1 MEFLFLSLA
10 LFSSCSFFGM
20 NNNLKIQKEGAYI
33 LFSLTKAE
41 LSNLHLMVL
50 STCIQSNLSAL
61 KSNKYSCCT
70 RTTAYLL
77 QVPIDTLVRLNMDS
91 FVQPAALLKIV
102 TTVTLTSPFEVFS
115 NLLCRLAQRDAD
127 APASYSSA
135 QSFHGLL
142 SMRFCTVC
150 PCFKITASVSQ
161 LASSTGWFFHF
172 TRYS

>member
-1 MEFLFLSLA
+1 
-10 LFSSCSFFGM
+10 M

-61 KSNKYSCCT
+61 KSNKCSCCT
-70 RTTAYLL
+70 RTRAYLL

-115 NLLCRLAQRDAD
+115 NLPCRLAQRDAD

-135 QSFHGLL
+135 QRFHGLL
-142 SMRFCTVC
+142 SMRSCTVC